1 MSTDLIK
8 HGFSLGRVHVL
19 EEQMLSG
26 DDFER
31 LLEANDIASVLH
43 ILEETDYD
51 IFVEKIKD
59 EADIED
65 GLEKFLISFYKL
77 LDELEEP
84 SISRFFRMSHD
95 FDNLR
100 ALLTDLKGYRLSKLG
115 MVEPSMLRIAV
126 EEKNYSALAK
136 YFGIEENKFQDL
148 EEYELFEIDRYLQ
161 KKMYDIKSDLAR
173 KRRLSLMQEIVE
185 LEIDTENIKT
195 WLRKSNAIAEELLD
209 GGRIKKDK
217 FLSDRASEAIAD
229 FCKPLAIPLIENM
242 GISDKNLQDCMVL
255 LLKRYRYDTVS
266 ANRLIT
272 FIKAKELEVKNI
284 RIILFSSLNELS
296 REKIESDL
304 RYLYV

>member
-8 HGFSLGRVHVL
+8 HGFSIGRVHVL
-19 EEQMLSG
+19 EERMLSS

-31 LLEANDIASVLH
+31 LLQADDIASVLH

-51 IFVEKIKD
+51 VFVEKIKD

-65 GLEKFLISFYKL
+65 GLEKYLISFYRL

-84 SISRFFRMSHD
+84 SISRFFRTSHD

-100 ALLTDLKGYRLSKLG
+100 ALLTDSKGYRLSKLG
-115 MVEPSMLRIAV
+115 MVDPSMLRRVV
-126 EEKNYSALAK
+126 EEKNYSALAN
-136 YFGIEENKFQDL
+136 YFGIEENEFQEL
-148 EEYELFEIDRYLQ
+148 EEYELFELDRYLQ

-185 LEIDTENIKT
+185 LEIDIENIKT
-195 WLRKSNAIAEELLD
+195 WLRKSKTIAEELLD
-209 GGRIKKDK
+209 GGRIEKDK
-217 FLSDRASEAIAD
+217 FLSDRATETIAD
-229 FCKPLAIPLIENM
+229 FCKPLAIPLFENT
-242 GISDKNLQDCMVL
+242 GISDKNLQDCIVL
-255 LLKRYRYDTVS
+255 LIKKYQYDTVS
-266 ANRLIT
+266 ANRLIA
-272 FIKAKELEVKNI
+272 FIKAKELEAKNI
-284 RIILFSSLNELS
+284 RIILFSSLNELN